1 MNDHLVLLSG
11 TSATGKSLSL
21 RNIKNP
27 EGVMYLNTEVG
38 KKLPFPSK
46 FKEFTITDPMQI
58 YEAFTKAEEMPEIH
72 TIIVDS
78 LTFLMDQ
85 YETQYVLTSDNTM
98 KAWGEYAQY
107 FKILMIN
114 YVAKSTKDVIFTA
127 HTLDVRNEKEL
138 TMDTLVKVKG
148 SLMNNGIES
157 WFSCVISTKKVPTN
171 QLTEYKETPLR
182 KITEMEEELGF
193 KYVFQTQLTK
203 KTVTDRIRS
212 PLAMWE
218 RSETFIDNDVQLVL
232 TRLDEYYK

>member
-1 MNDHLVLLSG
+1 MNDHLVLVSG

-46 FKEFTITDPMQI
+46 FKEFTITDPMQV
-58 YEAFTKAEEMPEIH
+58 YEAFAKAEEMPEIH

-98 KAWGEYAQY
+98 KAWGDYSQY
-107 FKILMIN
+107 FKILMST
-114 YVAKSTKDVIFTA
+114 YVAKSTKNVIFTA

-157 WFSCVISTKKVPTN
+157 WFSCVISTKKLPLG
-171 QLTEYKETPLR
+171 QLADLKDTPLR
-182 KITEMEEELGF
+182 NITEMEDSLGL
-193 KYVFQTQLTK
+193 KYVYQTQLTK
-203 KTVTDRIRS
+203 KTVNDRIRS
-212 PLAMWE
+212 PLAMWNRE
-218 RSETFIDNDVQLVL
+218 ETFIDNDVQLVL
-232 TRLDEYYK
+232 DRLAEYYK